1 MQYKTKADLDRS
13 VDELKK
19 LSRTFSRQ
27 YLYTNESRANFSLE
41 IDQLIQFAQRDI
53 SIHCTSYSGA
63 ISIIEEEINNLK
75 QQEFNINTGK
85 AKLFVAIKKKKRK
98 IFKPGDETSWF
109 CQRRLSD
116 ICRNRNLCTF
126 CRHGLR
132 GHWRTVNGSR
142 SK

>member
-41 IDQLIQFAQRDI
+41 IDKLIQFAQRDI

-85 AKLFVAIKKKKRK
+85 AKLFVAIKKEKRER
-98 IFKPGDETSWF
+98 FS
-109 CQRRLSD
+109 
-116 ICRNRNLCTF
+116 NL
-126 CRHGLR
+126 
-132 GHWRTVNGSR
+132 VM
-142 SK
+142 K